1 MFWKRYRKSN
11 NKNNSSLRA
20 IITWLQITYIFYIY
34 WPTAGWKNWCTWPY
48 KETIKI
54 ILYYGPRAGG
64 MLTKDFI
71 KAFPRPITPIK
82 YRNLL
87 ILCGLLGQEMTQM
100 IQIISHAMSMK
111 DRMLLGWFVPWQL
124 MVNNSL

>member
-1 MFWKRYRKSN
+1 
-11 NKNNSSLRA
+11 
-20 IITWLQITYIFYIY
+20 
-34 WPTAGWKNWCTWPY
+34 
-48 KETIKI
+48 
-54 ILYYGPRAGG
+54 

-111 DRMLLGWFVPWQL
+111 DRMLLG
-124 MVNNSL
+124 